1 MPIPIEDWL
10 TYFHCGITAARALAY
25 PSQDLPQYSSSA
37 DKDYLAATIQQDLCW
52 EQSSSHNHLI
62 SYEDER
68 YPVLLKQTKGAPAL
82 LFVRGDPTLL
92 RFPLFGIVGSRKP
105 TREGVQNAAAF
116 SSSLADYGICIVS
129 GLAYGIDATAHI
141 NSLDKRGK
149 TIAIIGTGID
159 ITYPRAHHSLANKI
173 VDNGGAIVSIFPRL
187 MQPLKQNFPQRNRII
202 SGVTLG
208 LLVVEAGLAS
218 GAMITA
224 RLAAEQG
231 REVFAIPGSIRSPL
245 SEGTNKMIQDGA
257 NLTTNHQDI
266 IKHLEP
272 VYQSYGM
279 AIKHQ
284 LAGSVGSAA
293 RNDAGGAAGNV
304 AGGAAGNIAGS
315 AAGSAKSSGG
325 LFEGVAS
332 GAADELPGKLSD
344 ELPGKHS
351 EGLPSVSQQILLVLD
366 KGPLYADQLAEL
378 TKEPVSSINSA
389 LVELELS
396 QLIYQENNL
405 YHKTLG
411 GV

>member
-10 TYFHCGITAARALAY
+10 TYFHCGISAARALAY

-52 EQSSSHNHLI
+52 EQSSPHNHLI

-105 TREGVQNAAAF
+105 TREGVQNAASF

-141 NSLDKRGK
+141 NSYDKRGK

-159 ITYPRAHHSLANKI
+159 ITYPRAHHTLANKI
-173 VDNGGAIVSIFPRL
+173 VDNGGAIVSIFPRSV
-187 MQPLKQNFPQRNRII
+187 QPLRQNFPQRNRII
-202 SGVTLG
+202 SGMTLG

-231 REVFAIPGSIRSPL
+231 REVFAIPGSIHSPL

-284 LAGSVGSAA
+284 LAGSIGSAA
-293 RNDAGGAAGNV
+293 RNDAGGGTARSSQSGEL
-304 AGGAAGNIAGS
+304 
-315 AAGSAKSSGG
+315 SGG

-332 GAADELPGKLSD
+332 GAADELPGKHPD
-344 ELPGKHS
+344 KLPDGTS
-351 EGLPSVSQQILLVLD
+351 TINQQILLVLD

-405 YHKTLG
+405 YHKTLN

>member
-1 MPIPIEDWL
+1 MPTPIPIEDWL

-52 EQSSSHNHLI
+52 EQSSPHNHLI

-159 ITYPRAHHSLANKI
+159 ITYPRAHHTLANKI
-173 VDNGGAIVSIFPRL
+173 VDNGGAIVSIFPRSV
-187 MQPLKQNFPQRNRII
+187 QPLRQNFPQRNRII
-202 SGVTLG
+202 SGITLG

-279 AIKHQ
+279 AIKYQ

-293 RNDAGGAAGNV
+293 RNDAGGGTARSSQSGEL
-304 AGGAAGNIAGS
+304 
-315 AAGSAKSSGG
+315 SGG
-325 LFEGVAS
+325 LFEEVAS
-332 GAADELPGKLSD
+332 GAADEHPGKPPD
-344 ELPGKHS
+344 GHPGKHP
-351 EGLPSVSQQILLVLD
+351 EGLPGVSQQILLVLD

-389 LVELELS
+389 LIELELS

-405 YHKTLG
+405 YHRN
-411 GV
+411 

>member
-10 TYFHCGITAARALAY
+10 TYFHCGISAARALAY

-52 EQSSSHNHLI
+52 EQSSHHNHLI

-141 NSLDKRGK
+141 NSYDKRGK

-159 ITYPRAHHSLANKI
+159 LTYPRAHHSLANKI
-173 VDNGGAIVSIFPRL
+173 VDNGGAIVSIFPRSV
-187 MQPLKQNFPQRNRII
+187 QPLRQNFPQRNRII
-202 SGVTLG
+202 SGMTLG

-231 REVFAIPGSIRSPL
+231 REVFAIPGSIHSPL

-284 LAGSVGSAA
+284 LAGNVGNAA
-293 RNDAGGAAGNV
+293 NRNNQ
-304 AGGAAGNIAGS
+304 
-315 AAGSAKSSGG
+315 SSESPGG
-325 LFEGVAS
+325 LFEEVAS
-332 GAADELPGKLSD
+332 GAADELPDGTSAIN
-344 ELPGKHS
+344 
-351 EGLPSVSQQILLVLD
+351 QQILLVLD

-405 YHKTLG
+405 YHKTLRT
-411 GV
+411 

>member
-10 TYFHCGITAARALAY
+10 TYFHCGISAARALAY

-52 EQSSSHNHLI
+52 EQSSPHNHLI

-105 TREGVQNAAAF
+105 TREGVQNACAF

-141 NSLDKRGK
+141 NSLDKRGR

-173 VDNGGAIVSIFPRL
+173 VDNGGAIVSIFPRS
-187 MQPLKQNFPQRNRII
+187 MQPLRQNFPQRNRII
-202 SGVTLG
+202 SGMTLG

-231 REVFAIPGSIRSPL
+231 REVFAIPGSIHSPL

-284 LAGSVGSAA
+284 LAGSIGSAA
-293 RNDAGGAAGNV
+293 RNV
-304 AGGAAGNIAGS
+304 
-315 AAGSAKSSGG
+315 AGSAKSSGG
-325 LFEGVAS
+325 LFDEVAS
-332 GAADELPGKLSD
+332 GAADELPGK
-344 ELPGKHS
+344 HS
-351 EGLPSVSQQILLVLD
+351 EGLPGVSQQILLVLD

-405 YHKTLG
+405 YHKTG
-411 GV
+411 YNTHYG